1 MSNPV
6 SDLWAF
12 LTADTGDFN
21 ALGVWKYLILLVF
34 YLLMIV
40 SVVLL
45 VVNWR
50 EDPGQRTGLNLWLWA
65 TRVAIGCMWFQ
76 GTLWNASTT
85 PTRRAS
91 KVCHLPPRKTSNQA
105 LKSIAAA
112 AISKPL
118 VAYYRVSSLGGDQR
132 SRHQQQARHSEE
144 NRGQQMV
151 EEARPMPNHHRL
163 DNFDCRRNHQQPLE
177 RLSPSRSPCRASNR
191 ARSPGTCQSL
201 ASSIGH

>member
-76 GTLWNASTT
+76 GTLWKLPFGRHNGLYYWTEQMAGRAAFEIHREFVTNVILPNFVLVNFSST
-85 PTRRAS
+85 
-91 KVCHLPPRKTSNQA
+91 
-105 LKSIAAA
+105 
-112 AISKPL
+112 
-118 VAYYRVSSLGGDQR
+118 
-132 SRHQQQARHSEE
+132 
-144 NRGQQMV
+144 
-151 EEARPMPNHHRL
+151 
-163 DNFDCRRNHQQPLE
+163 
-177 RLSPSRSPCRASNR
+177 SPSSASRPRSSSVCSCGSRA
-191 ARSPGTCQSL
+191 
-201 ASSIGH
+201 